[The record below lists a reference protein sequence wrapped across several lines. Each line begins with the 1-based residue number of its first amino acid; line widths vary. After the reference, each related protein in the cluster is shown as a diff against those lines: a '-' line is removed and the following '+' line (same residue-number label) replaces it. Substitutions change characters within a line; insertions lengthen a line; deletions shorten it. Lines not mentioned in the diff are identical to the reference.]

1 MVIFC
6 SFISLKLGIFRS
18 DCCFIQERLQ
28 ENKNEY
34 KKQRLFPL
42 FQRNSL
48 NWKIYYFIRS
58 NIR

>member
-1 MVIFC
+1 MVIFG

-48 NWKIYYFIRS
+48 N
-58 NIR
+58 

>member
-34 KKQRLFPL
+34 KKTKAI
-42 FQRNSL
+42 SL
-48 NWKIYYFIRS
+48 VSEK
-58 NIR
+58 